1 MIPDALG
8 ARTGAFLEPFF
19 PWATIRDL
27 RILNRYRKVLK
38 RFKLSGF
45 LEGIYFSK
53 GGDYCTYSYYR
64 IILIMYIQSAW
75 DCNCG
80 KWHSTMPIG
89 LTIESK
95 KRPAV
100 PPFSWVLLI
109 HPLVSS
115 PMVGESSPFEDHFPH
130 KNRRWFTTR
139 RTLNPPFFSSRSKT
153 EEASLRS
160 KTPCA
165 LEVCSLFNW
174 QGLTRFQWIGF
185 GKSYGWHLHK
195 KHRKNIEQFWLGLLV
210 FHGFP
215 LNRAKEPGFFH
226 DIFAT

>member
-1 MIPDALG
+1 MGLQLWKM
-8 ARTGAFLEPFF
+8 AFHHADWLDHRIKKASRRPAFF
-19 PWATIRDL
+19 
-27 RILNRYRKVLK
+27 
-38 RFKLSGF
+38 LSVVD
-45 LEGIYFSK
+45 S
-53 GGDYCTYSYYR
+53 
-64 IILIMYIQSAW
+64 
-75 DCNCG
+75 
-80 KWHSTMPIG
+80 PIG
-89 LTIESK
+89 FIPNGWWIISIRRSFPTQKS
-95 KRPAV
+95 
-100 PPFSWVLLI
+100 SLI
-109 HPLVSS
+109 HHP
-115 PMVGESSPFEDHFPH
+115 
-130 KNRRWFTTR
+130 KNPKPS
-139 RTLNPPFFSSRSKT
+139 LFSSRSKT